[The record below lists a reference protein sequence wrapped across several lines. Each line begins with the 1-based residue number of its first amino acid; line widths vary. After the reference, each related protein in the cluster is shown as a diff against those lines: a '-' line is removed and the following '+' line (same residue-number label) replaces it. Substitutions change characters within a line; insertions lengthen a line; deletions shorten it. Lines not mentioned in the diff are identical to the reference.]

1 MDRSWLS
8 PARVILGIGGLIVA
22 GGLILAYGSLSLVL
36 YGERAPG
43 VVTEIRREGSMYAPV
58 LRFRLPS
65 GEGHEVKAL
74 GSGAPEF
81 AVGDDVTVL
90 YAPADPDNFVID
102 DFDQLWLSAIIVT
115 GFGSF
120 WLMFGVVAWAL
131 SRSVD
136 LAVVGERAFMTIALA
151 GAVLGLIATW
161 NATALY
167 RSGLRAEGK
176 ITEIR
181 TSRYT
186 DQEEVVRGGR
196 ERRRDV
202 ERTSYAPVVRFTTAE
217 GREIEFFGR
226 GGSGTSY
233 QEGDVVTVT
242 YDPARPINA
251 HIVSFI
257 DLWLPAAVAWGV
269 AIVFGGCVWISRRM
283 RLRAGGGP
291 ELA

>member
-1 MDRSWLS
+1 MDKSWRW

-43 VVTEIRREGSMYAPV
+43 VVTELRREGNMYAPV

-65 GEGHEVKAL
+65 GEAHEVKAL

-81 AVGDDVTVL
+81 AVGDEVTVL
-90 YAPADPDNFVID
+90 YAPTNPDNFVID

-115 GFGSF
+115 GFGCF

-131 SRSVD
+131 SRNGD
-136 LAVVGERAFMTIALA
+136 LALVGERAFLTIALVA
-151 GAVLGLIATW
+151 AILGLVTTW

-167 RSGLRAEGK
+167 RSGLRAEGQV
-176 ITEIR
+176 TEIR

-186 DQEEVVRGGR
+186 DQEQVVLRDGR

-202 ERTSYAPVVRFTTAE
+202 ERTSYAPVVRFTTVE

-233 QEGDVVTVT
+233 GEGDVVTVA

-257 DLWLPAAVAWGV
+257 DLWLPSAVAWGV
-269 AIVFGGCVWISRRM
+269 AILFGGCVWISRRM
-283 RLRAGGGP
+283 RLRA
-291 ELA
+291 ANR

>member
-1 MDRSWLS
+1 MDKSWRW

-43 VVTEIRREGSMYAPV
+43 VVTELRREGNMYAPV

-65 GEGHEVKAL
+65 GEAHEVKAL

-81 AVGDDVTVL
+81 AVGDEVTVL
-90 YAPADPDNFVID
+90 YAPTNPDNFVID

-115 GFGSF
+115 GFGCF

-131 SRSVD
+131 SRNGD
-136 LAVVGERAFMTIALA
+136 LALVGERAFLTIALVA
-151 GAVLGLIATW
+151 AILGLVTTW

-167 RSGLRAEGK
+167 RSGLRAEGQV
-176 ITEIR
+176 TEIR

-186 DQEEVVRGGR
+186 DQEQVVLRDGR

-202 ERTSYAPVVRFTTAE
+202 ERTSYAPVVRFTTVE

-233 QEGDVVTVT
+233 GEGDVVTVA

-269 AIVFGGCVWISRRM
+269 AILFGGCVWISRRM
-283 RLRAGGGP
+283 RLRA
-291 ELA
+291 ANR